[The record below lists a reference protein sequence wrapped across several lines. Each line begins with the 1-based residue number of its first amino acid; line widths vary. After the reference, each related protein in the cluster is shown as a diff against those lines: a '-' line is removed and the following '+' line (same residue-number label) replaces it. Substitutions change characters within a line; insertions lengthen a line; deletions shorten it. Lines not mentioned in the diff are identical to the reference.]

1 MRSQWKRSEK
11 FDTGSCHFERILKA
25 RPHIRDVIQSKL
37 VWNSKAKALLFCPK
51 FVYSVVSLNVG
62 SRAVKPEPK
71 RTEKGVTFLSL
82 PAKNKKLPK
91 KFKRLRRDERF
102 IPKKLKNVNVC
113 NEHFT
118 DDCLKLNTD
127 LSLWVETQE
136 VGHWK
141 MLSDNFSME
150 GSCKGTHC

>member
-11 FDTGSCHFERILKA
+11 FDTGSRHFERILKA

-102 IPKKLKNVNVC
+102 IPKKTQKCECVQWAFHRRLSQTEYWFELVGRNTRSRSLKNAFRQFFNGR
-113 NEHFT
+113 
-118 DDCLKLNTD
+118 LL
-127 LSLWVETQE
+127 
-136 VGHWK
+136 
-141 MLSDNFSME
+141 
-150 GSCKGTHC
+150 